1 MKNIFFLLSILVTNT
16 INSQSIFDKHYND
29 EEVLIEKLVV
39 LALKNNPQVKVYEG
53 RIELA
58 KGNNSQAKLS
68 WFNNVNLSYQ
78 YNPSYG
84 VNSLDNSVPKF
95 GLGLSLNLGNIIN
108 TPSRITQTKNEIYIA
123 EADYLLN
130 QQYLRAET
138 IRRYANYRRSVEL
151 LKVREQAVNDSESS
165 MLLLKHRFE
174 RGEAILEDFNKALRT
189 YTDNKERQAESLGD
203 ILFHTA
209 SLEEIVGIN
218 LKNIE

>member
-1 MKNIFFLLSILVTNT
+1 VKHLFFLITILFANNL
-16 INSQSIFDKHYND
+16 NSQSIIDKYYND
-29 EEVLIEKLVV
+29 EELLIEKLVV
-39 LALKNNPQVKVYEG
+39 FALENNPQVKVYAG

-78 YNPSYG
+78 FNPSYG
-84 VNSLDNSVPKF
+84 TNSIDNSAPRF
-95 GLGLSLNLGNIIN
+95 GLGLSVNLGNIIN
-108 TPSRITQTKNEIYIA
+108 TPSRITQTENEINIA

-138 IRRYANYRRSVEL
+138 IRRYSNYKRSIDL

-174 RGEAILEDFNKALRT
+174 SGETTLEDFNKALRA
-189 YTDNKERQAESLGD
+189 YTDNKERRAESLGD
-203 ILFHTA
+203 ILFHIA
-209 SLEEIVGIN
+209 SLEEIIGIK
-218 LKNIE
+218 LKEIE

>member
-1 MKNIFFLLSILVTNT
+1 VKKFFFLISILVTNT
-16 INSQSIFDKHYND
+16 INSQSILDKYYND
-29 EEVLIEKLVV
+29 EEVLIEKLIVS
-39 LALKNNPQVKVYEG
+39 ALKNNPQVKVYEG
-53 RIELA
+53 RVELA

-78 YNPSYG
+78 FNPSYG
-84 VNSLDNSVPKF
+84 VNSIDNSVPKF

-108 TPSRITQTKNEIYIA
+108 TPSRITQTENEIYIA

-130 QQYLRAET
+130 RQYLRAET
-138 IRRYANYRRSVEL
+138 IRRYANYRICVYL

-174 RGEAILEDFNKALRT
+174 KGEATLEDFNKALRT

-203 ILFHTA
+203 ILFHSA
-209 SLEEIVGIN
+209 SLEEIIGIN
-218 LKNIE
+218 LKVIK